1 MKLIKTLDTET
12 VIPSTSPYAG
22 TFSLK
27 FRLQVYTY
35 RIMSFQVVAKMR
47 NLSNQN
53 ELKPV
58 PTTVIHIPS

>member
-1 MKLIKTLDTET
+1 MQVPFAE
-12 VIPSTSPYAG
+12 SFGY
-22 TFSLK
+22 K
-27 FRLQVYTY
+27 FIRAY
-35 RIMSFQVVAKMR
+35 RIMSFQVVAKVR